1 MTLIASTSV
10 ESGVLRVTVAG
21 AFSLPVAETNF
32 LEILAAVASEECFKV
47 LVDGRLVEGDPSTIQ
62 RFLYGSFAAE
72 SVASHIRNGK
82 VAQTPRFAYV
92 LQEPVLDPE
101 RFGETVALNRGL
113 WVKVFENIDDA
124 RAWLRSA
131 PASSADAGAA

>member
-1 MTLIASTSV
+1 MALIATTNV
-10 ESGVLRVTVAG
+10 ESGILHVTVTST
-21 AFSLPVAETNF
+21 FSLQAAETNL
-32 LEILAAVASEECFKV
+32 LEILEAVASERCFKV
-47 LVDGRLVEGDPSTIQ
+47 LVDGRQIEGDPTTIQ

-72 SVASHIRNGK
+72 AVASHIRYGK
-82 VAQTPRFAYV
+82 VAQIPQFAYV

-124 RAWLRSA
+124 RAWLNAAR
-131 PASSADAGAA
+131 ASSADAGAA

>member
-10 ESGVLRVTVAG
+10 ESGVLRVKVAG
-21 AFSLPVAETNF
+21 AFSLPGAETNF
-32 LEILAAVASEECFKV
+32 LEILAAVASEQCFKV
-47 LVDGRLVEGDPSTIQ
+47 LVDGRQVEGDPTTIQ

-72 SVASHIRNGK
+72 SVASHIRNGR
-82 VAQTPRFAYV
+82 VTQTPQFAYV

-101 RFGETVALNRGL
+101 RFGETVALNRSL

-124 RAWLRSA
+124 RAWLSSA
-131 PASSADAGAA
+131 RESSADAGAA